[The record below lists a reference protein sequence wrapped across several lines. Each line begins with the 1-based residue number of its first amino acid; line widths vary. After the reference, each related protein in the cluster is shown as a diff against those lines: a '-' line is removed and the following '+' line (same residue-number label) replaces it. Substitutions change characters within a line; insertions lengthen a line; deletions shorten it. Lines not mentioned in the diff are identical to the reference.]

1 MGNAMRLNNAVAV
14 VTGASSGIGRATA
27 HAFAR
32 RGAAVVL
39 SARREEALV
48 DLARECELAGGQ
60 ALVVAADVTDPKAV
74 DEMAHRAVKQF
85 GRIDVWVNNAA
96 VTMFARVQD
105 MPLED
110 VRRVVD
116 VNIMGYVH
124 GVRAALRQ
132 MRAQGNG
139 TLINVSSIVGVVAQ
153 PYTSVYCM
161 TKAAIRSLS
170 ASLRSEL
177 MLDGYRQVRVCTVL
191 PAAIDTPIFRQ
202 TANYTGREAV
212 PMPPVY
218 SPQRVARTIINVARL
233 PRREVVSGAMGRTIL
248 WQYKLAPGLTE
259 RMFARQVDKTH
270 LSRERPVRATSGNL
284 YQPATSP
291 RDAAVSGGWGGRRRT
306 AQRTIAAG
314 AVGVAGGLV
323 AHRLLR
329 RGASPRS

>member
-1 MGNAMRLNNAVAV
+1 MGNAMRLNNAVTV
-14 VTGASSGIGRATA
+14 ITGASSGIGRATA
-27 HAFAR
+27 HAFAK

-39 SARREEALV
+39 SARREDALV

-60 ALVVAADVTDPKAV
+60 ALVVGADVTDPNAV
-74 DEMAHRAVKQF
+74 DDLARRAVEQF

-105 MPLED
+105 MPLQD
-110 VRRVVD
+110 VRRVLD

-124 GVRAALRQ
+124 GARAALRQ
-132 MRAQGNG
+132 MRAQGAG
-139 TLINVSSIVGVVAQ
+139 TLINVSSIVGIVAQ
-153 PYTSVYCM
+153 PYTSAYSM
-161 TKAAIRSLS
+161 TKAAIRQLS
-170 ASLRSEL
+170 TSLRSEL

-191 PAAIDTPIFRQ
+191 PATIDTPIFRQ

-218 SPQRVARTIINVARL
+218 SPQRVARTIVNLARL
-233 PRREVVSGAMGRTIL
+233 PRREVVSGPMGRTIL
-248 WQYKLAPGLTE
+248 LQHKLAPGLTE
-259 RMFARQVDKTH
+259 RMFAKRVDKAH

-284 YQPATSP
+284 YQPAADP
-291 RDAAVSGGWGGRRRT
+291 RDTAVSGGWGGRRRT
-306 AQRTIAAG
+306 AQRAIAAG

-329 RGASPRS
+329 RGASIRS